1 LASIIPIILAGGS
14 GSRLW
19 PVSRQSFPKQFA
31 PLTGTS
37 SLFQQS
43 VLRVSEYGFAKPLIV
58 TSERYRFLVSGQLDT
73 IGIGADIVIEPVG
86 KNTAPAVLAAAI
98 IAQKSDIDAMLLV
111 MPSDH
116 YIPDSEE
123 FVETISAGITAAN
136 SSAVVTF
143 GVKPSR
149 AETGYG
155 YIEVF
160 PSKGEICRPV
170 RGFHEKPDYLR
181 AKEMFNS
188 GSYLWN
194 TGIFLFK
201 AKTILDLAKRFQP
214 QMLADVLKA
223 VAGGDD
229 DFGYFRISPAD
240 WALVEANSIDYAI
253 MEKAKNIFC
262 IDFKMNWSDLGDWL
276 AMANLE
282 GRDQNN
288 NVIGQ
293 NSIGIECNNTML
305 WSTAER
311 VRLAGLGLD
320 NIVAVATDD
329 AILVANGDRLQEVR
343 KVVNALG
350 LIGAPE
356 ATEHLKD
363 YRPWGWFERLVSMPG
378 YQVKRLYVYP
388 GSKLSLQSHL
398 YRSEHWVVVSGCAT
412 VCRGDDVFVLEA
424 NESIFIKAEQKHRLA
439 NETDDPLIVIEVQT
453 GSYLGEDDII
463 RYEDVYQRFVS

>member
-1 LASIIPIILAGGS
+1 MGAVVPIILAGGS
-14 GSRLW
+14 GTRLW

-31 PLTGTS
+31 PLIGS
-37 SLFQQS
+37 LSLFQQA
-43 VLRVSEYGFAKPLIV
+43 VLRVTDDTFAEPLII
-58 TSERYRFLVSGQLDT
+58 TSEKYRFLVTNQLDA
-73 IGIGADIVIEPVG
+73 IGISADIVIEPVG

-98 IAQKSDIDAMLLV
+98 IAQKSDIDATLLV

-116 YIPDSEE
+116 HISESEE
-123 FVETISAGITAAN
+123 FLETIAAGITTAN
-136 SSAVVTF
+136 SGGVVTF

-149 AETGYG
+149 VETGYG
-155 YIEVF
+155 YIEAF
-160 PSKGEICRPV
+160 PGKGDICRPV
-170 RGFHEKPDYLR
+170 RAFHEKPDYLR
-181 AKEMFNS
+181 ATEMFNS

-201 AKTILDLAKRFQP
+201 AKTVLELAESFQP
-214 QMLADVLKA
+214 TMLANVRRA
-223 VAGGDD
+223 VAGGYKDL
-229 DFGYFRISPAD
+229 GYFRILPAE

-253 MEKAKNIFC
+253 MEKAQNIFC